1 MRNPDREVG
10 GTNPRSPAGT
20 QEPLAEDGTDSPVVF
35 VLHLKPESSH
45 WATGPISTDHP
56 SFSSKELEKKKGP
69 EVVFILLWLFLCCCL
84 QYQGLNQGL
93 FDRLAS
99 PSGQAEGIFV
109 LFCFEIDATQE
120 LRLALNLLQSH
131 E

>member
-56 SFSSKELEKKKGP
+56 SFSSKELEKKKRTRSSFYFALAFPLLLFAVPGIEPGP
-69 EVVFILLWLFLCCCL
+69 F
-84 QYQGLNQGL
+84 
-93 FDRLAS
+93 
-99 PSGQAEGIFV
+99 
-109 LFCFEIDATQE
+109 
-120 LRLALNLLQSH
+120 
-131 E
+131 